1 MTGFKR
7 ILIVEDEPTFRS
19 IVVRNLRARDFEV
32 EEAETTNDAVALIAS
47 ATPDVIL
54 LDINL
59 PGRSGWDLLRQL
71 KAEGKHIPTIIV
83 SAVRVSTE
91 RLDEFKP
98 LAYLPKPFPLE
109 ALLRVVENGVD
120 VEAES

>member
-1 MTGFKR
+1 MTKYKR
-7 ILIVEDEPTFRS
+7 ILLVEDEPTFRS
-19 IVVRNLRARDFEV
+19 IVARNLRARGFEIT
-32 EEAETTNDAVALIAS
+32 EAATAHEATAALETN
-47 ATPDVIL
+47 PDLIL

-59 PGRSGWDLLRQL
+59 PDRSGWDLLRQM
-71 KAEGKHIPTIIV
+71 KSQARQIPTIIV

-109 ALLRVVENGVD
+109 ALLRLVENGHP
-120 VEAES
+120 VEAEA